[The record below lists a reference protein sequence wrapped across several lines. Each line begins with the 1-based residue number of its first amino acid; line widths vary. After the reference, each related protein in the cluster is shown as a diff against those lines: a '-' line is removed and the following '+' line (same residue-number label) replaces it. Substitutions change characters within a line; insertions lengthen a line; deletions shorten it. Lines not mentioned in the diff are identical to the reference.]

1 MATTDFIEQRP
12 KLWPWLAV
20 VIVLAIAI
28 MALRYEGRLWICSCG
43 RVDLWAGNTQSADNS
58 QHLFDPYSFTHV
70 QHGLLFY
77 AALVWALPHLPLLW
91 RLFIAVAGEALWE
104 IVENSPVVIQRYREA
119 TLALGY
125 EGDTIVNVVG
135 DIACMIVGF
144 WLART
149 LGFRRSAALFV
160 ATEVVL
166 VLWIRDSLLLN
177 IIMLLLPIDM
187 LRSWQLG
194 G

>member
-1 MATTDFIEQRP
+1 MATTDFVEQRP

-20 VIVLAIAI
+20 VVVLAMTIV
-28 MALRYEGRLWICSCG
+28 ALRYEGRLWICSCG
-43 RVDLWAGNTQSADNS
+43 RVDLWAGNTKSSDNS

-77 AALVWALPHLPLLW
+77 AALAWAVPRLSLLW

-125 EGDTIVNVVG
+125 EGDTIVNVIG
-135 DIACMIVGF
+135 DIVCMIVGF

-160 ATEVVL
+160 VTEVVL

-177 IIMLLLPIDM
+177 IIMLIAPIDAIKQ
-187 LRSWQLG
+187 WQMG
-194 G
+194 W

>member
-1 MATTDFIEQRP
+1 MATTDFVEQRP

-20 VIVLAIAI
+20 VAVLAMTIV
-28 MALRYEGRLWICSCG
+28 ALRYEGRLWICSCG
-43 RVDLWAGNTQSADNS
+43 RVDLWAGNTQSSDNS

-70 QHGLLFY
+70 QHGLAFY
-77 AALVWALPHLPLLW
+77 AALAWAMPRMPVIW
-91 RLFIAVAGEALWE
+91 QFVAAVAVEALWE
-104 IVENSPVVIQRYREA
+104 VVENSAFVIQRYRDA

-125 EGDTIVNVVG
+125 EGDTVVNVMG
-135 DIACMIVGF
+135 DIVCMVAGF
-144 WLART
+144 WLARR

-160 ATEVVL
+160 ITEVVL

-177 IIMLLLPIDM
+177 IIMLLLPIDV